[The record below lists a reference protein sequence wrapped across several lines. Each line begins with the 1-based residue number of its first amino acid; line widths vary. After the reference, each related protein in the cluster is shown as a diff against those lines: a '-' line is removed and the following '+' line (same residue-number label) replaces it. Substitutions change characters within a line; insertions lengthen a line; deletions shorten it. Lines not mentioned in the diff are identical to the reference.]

1 RFDRLR
7 YVEVKHG
14 RISML
19 AILGNL
25 VTGAGIYLPGSID
38 RAGTEFSSIPTG
50 FGAFDAISGAGIAQI
65 VGFVG
70 FLELFVMKDVT
81 GEAEFP
87 GDFRNGALDY
97 GWDNFD
103 AETQA
108 FKRGVEL
115 NNGRAAMMGI
125 LGMMVHEELNGK
137 PLVINELLGLSGTY

>member
-1 RFDRLR
+1 MIKTLLAASLLASASAFAPAPVAKAAAPLKERFDRLR

-25 VTGAGIYLPGSID
+25 VTGAGVYLPGSID

-81 GEAEFP
+81 GEAE
-87 GDFRNGALDY
+87 
-97 GWDNFD
+97 
-103 AETQA
+103 
-108 FKRGVEL
+108 
-115 NNGRAAMMGI
+115 
-125 LGMMVHEELNGK
+125 
-137 PLVINELLGLSGTY
+137 